1 MVHIDGLSNNPEEW
15 PNPHEFIPERFD
27 STHEAFKTKSGGKR
41 VSASASFFAGGSR
54 KCFGKTLAES
64 TILVFMTYLSQHFN
78 FKFVD
83 QKFETQVPM
92 ASFGMSNQRPV
103 KLILTEYKG

>member
-64 TILVFMTYLSQHFN
+64 TILVSQTF
-78 FKFVD
+78 D
-83 QKFETQVPM
+83 QQ
-92 ASFGMSNQRPV
+92 
-103 KLILTEYKG
+103 I